1 MSRGWVLLQLK
12 AMCEK
17 FVHEP
22 LWKSLP
28 VATDAELFDNP
39 EHCLARLARDL
50 SQEDV
55 VMKNIQVH
63 AQCVL
68 ASGCTRVIVMG
79 A

>member
-1 MSRGWVLLQLK
+1 MGLGLGFLQLK

-28 VATDAELFDNP
+28 VATDDELFENP

-55 VMKNIQVH
+55 VMKNMQVRAKSI
-63 AQCVL
+63 AQVVKL
-68 ASGCTRVIVMG
+68 
-79 A
+79 